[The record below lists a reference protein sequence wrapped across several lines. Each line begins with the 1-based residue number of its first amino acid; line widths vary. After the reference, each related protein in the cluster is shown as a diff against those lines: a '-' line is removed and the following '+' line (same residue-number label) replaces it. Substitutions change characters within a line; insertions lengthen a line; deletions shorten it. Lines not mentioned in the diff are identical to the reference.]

1 MKMTQKSMSVEEV
14 YQKGIKDLNEELYKA
29 YARISDLHEER
40 ETIIKEVQALC
51 KKLSARTNLV
61 AGESLIK
68 LPPLQEPN

>member
-14 YQKGIKDLNEELYKA
+14 YQKGIKDLNEELYRA
-29 YARISDLHEER
+29 YARISDLLEDR
-40 ETIIKEVQALC
+40 ETVIAEVRALC

-61 AGESLIK
+61 AGESLVK